1 MEIISLKRF
10 VLLMLATSSLLT
22 SNIFCTDESRMSNLY
37 SKKNYDKYSEP
48 RGDLGWEKERSLTFE
63 EVKDWGPKIKMN
75 TPAVNKM
82 PPSAANLPLR
92 FGRNMEEERSTRVM
106 AHLPLRLGKN
116 REDSLSRRVPNLP
129 QRFGRTATAK
139 SITKTLSNLLQQ
151 SMHSS
156 STNGLL
162 YSMTCHPQE
171 IQNPDQK
178 NLRRLGF
185 QKIDDAEL
193 KQEK

>member
-1 MEIISLKRF
+1 
-10 VLLMLATSSLLT
+10 
-22 SNIFCTDESRMSNLY
+22 
-37 SKKNYDKYSEP
+37 
-48 RGDLGWEKERSLTFE
+48 
-63 EVKDWGPKIKMN
+63 
-75 TPAVNKM
+75 M

-129 QRFGRTATAK
+129 QRFGRTTTAK

-178 NLRRLGF
+178 NLR
-185 QKIDDAEL
+185 
-193 KQEK
+193 